1 MGDPSE
7 ESGDRPS
14 RPSGLPPAK
23 SSRRRVS
30 EPAEAASDVPAEQR
44 GEAETGDLRSLRPPK
59 ERRKSE
65 HPEGETPKRPPGL
78 KNMTTSAR
86 LRLELALDHDDDEDE
101 ADEKAP
107 KGLSPMTTSARR
119 RLELALEHDEDL
131 VDIRPPALP
140 KERISHADLGAIP
153 FDEEARAVIR
163 SLMRWVAFCGLITL
177 TLGALTGLS
186 YFTGPGSIAHVVV
199 GILACAV
206 SVWLLAAAWSFR
218 RVLHDRRQRHHLV
231 HALGHIR
238 SALLLKA
245 VLVFAAMVLGCFT
258 FSIAGSLLF
267 LLG

>member
-1 MGDPSE
+1 MDTDPAMK
-7 ESGDRPS
+7 
-14 RPSGLPPAK
+14 RPSGIPPAE
-23 SSRRRVS
+23 SSARRRVS
-30 EPAEAASDVPAEQR
+30 EPDDEP
-44 GEAETGDLRSLRPPK
+44 EAEPEETPLRSLRPPK
-59 ERRKSE
+59 KGEAKAK
-65 HPEGETPKRPPGL
+65 PEGDKPPGL

-86 LRLELALDHDDDEDE
+86 LRLELAFDDDDEDE
-101 ADEKAP
+101 DRP
-107 KGLSPMTTSARR
+107 KGLKNMTTSARR
-119 RLELALEHDEDL
+119 RLELALEHDDPS
-131 VDIRPPALP
+131 IPPP
-140 KERISHADLGAIP
+140 RVPRDRISQIDLGAIP
-153 FDEEARAVIR
+153 FDEEARKVVR

-177 TLGALTGLS
+177 TLGMLTGLS
-186 YFTGPGSIAHVVV
+186 YLTGPGSIAHVVV

-218 RVLHDRRQRHHLV
+218 RVLRAKQQRHHLV